1 MNKELHQNNRGFS
14 LLEIL
19 LVLGI
24 MGILFAVILPKA
36 WRARSDVS
44 YSLIRQAG
52 VELGSWGLEWSER
65 NLLAQ
70 EETDTCTLDD
80 YLDTLVGYTGG
91 KDETSAANNWF
102 GTINTMTAGCR
113 APGTANKVTFTV
125 AGILPQE
132 NQPRNPF
139 TGMVYL
145 HRLQDGSRIE
155 PGLLYLA
162 VLTDGEGY
170 NNYSLVFTGAEAIS
184 ATDWYAGMGDGLPVS
199 FEGLR
204 NGIFVARLKP

>member
-24 MGILFAVILPKA
+24 MGILFAVILPRA

-102 GTINTMTAGCR
+102 GAINTMTAGCR

-125 AGILPQE
+125 ADILPQE

-145 HRLQDGSRIE
+145 HRAQDGSRIE

-162 VLTDGEGY
+162 MLTDGEGY
-170 NNYSLVFTGAEAIS
+170 NNYSFVFTGAEATS
-184 ATDWYAGMGDGLPVS
+184 ATDWYAGMGDDLPVS

-204 NGIFVARLKP
+204 NGVFVVRLKP